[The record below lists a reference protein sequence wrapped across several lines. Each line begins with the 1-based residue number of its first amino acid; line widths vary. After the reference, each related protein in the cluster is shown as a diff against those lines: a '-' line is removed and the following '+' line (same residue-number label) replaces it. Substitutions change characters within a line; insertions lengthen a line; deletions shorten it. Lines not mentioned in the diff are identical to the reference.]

1 MIRFHDACGTTG
13 KTVAA
18 RLLPDTDLIEG
29 IEEVCKKNM
38 YLVPKE
44 DAKVGAGYG
53 NVLQKDGPVEFLNGT
68 GVVCQNNNAYDT
80 HFHATMCDASGNFF
94 GGHMVN

>member
-29 IEEVCKKNM
+29 IEEVCKKIILNM
-38 YLVPKE
+38 LMLPVLEVLK
-44 DAKVGAGYG
+44 
-53 NVLQKDGPVEFLNGT
+53 NVVICILFQKKMRKSALDMGMFCKKT
-68 GVVCQNNNAYDT
+68 AQ
-80 HFHATMCDASGNFF
+80 
-94 GGHMVN
+94 

>member
-29 IEEVCKKNM
+29 IEEVCKKNNICHT
-38 YLVPKE
+38 YHTHSNNHISSFE
-44 DAKVGAGYG
+44 D
-53 NVLQKDGPVEFLNGT
+53 QD
-68 GVVCQNNNAYDT
+68 
-80 HFHATMCDASGNFF
+80 H
-94 GGHMVN
+94 

>member
-29 IEEVCKKNM
+29 IEAVS
-38 YLVPKE
+38 Y
-44 DAKVGAGYG
+44 
-53 NVLQKDGPVEFLNGT
+53 
-68 GVVCQNNNAYDT
+68 T
-80 HFHATMCDASGNFF
+80 HLTLPTT
-94 GGHMVN
+94 

>member
-29 IEEVCKKNM
+29 IEEVCKKNNIKLFAC
-38 YLVPKE
+38 YIKII
-44 DAKVGAGYG
+44 
-53 NVLQKDGPVEFLNGT
+53 
-68 GVVCQNNNAYDT
+68 CI
-80 HFHATMCDASGNFF
+80 
-94 GGHMVN
+94 

>member
-29 IEEVCKKNM
+29 IEEVCKKNNIKHA
-38 YLVPKE
+38 YVTCFAAFPQDYVRPELLK
-44 DAKVGAGYG
+44 K
-53 NVLQKDGPVEFLNGT
+53 
-68 GVVCQNNNAYDT
+68 NARQ
-80 HFHATMCDASGNFF
+80 
-94 GGHMVN
+94 GG

>member
-29 IEEVCKKNM
+29 IEEVCKKNNI
-38 YLVPKE
+38 KH
-44 DAKVGAGYG
+44 
-53 NVLQKDGPVEFLNGT
+53 
-68 GVVCQNNNAYDT
+68 AYVT
-80 HFHATMCDASGNFF
+80 CF
-94 GGHMVN
+94 GSFKK